1 MIESEELM
9 IMRAVALAQVPG
21 ALEVTEVDTPRPDAG
36 ELLVRVAASS
46 VNGFDLGTA
55 AGYLQG
61 VMEHR
66 FPLIPGKDFAGTV
79 EALGEGVEGLT
90 VGDAVFGVVT
100 KAYLGT
106 GSMAQY
112 VTVPAAVG
120 VARLPD
126 GVSVR
131 DAGAL
136 GLAGTAAVDGL
147 AALGPIEGGTVLIS
161 GATGGVGALAVQ
173 LAAGRGA
180 RVIATAKPGPEAEF
194 VSGLTDAKVQL
205 VDYTQDVTAQVR
217 ELAPDGVDAVLHLAG
232 DLAELTALARD
243 GGAVASALAV
253 PEAPEDRKLQT
264 SMIWSNPTVDTLS
277 MLAGQVAAGALSVP
291 VSSVFDLEQA
301 AEAFAAFGAGTVGK
315 IALTV
320 A

>member
-1 MIESEELM
+1 
-9 IMRAVALAQVPG
+9 
-21 ALEVTEVDTPRPDAG
+21 
-36 ELLVRVAASS
+36 
-46 VNGFDLGTA
+46 
-55 AGYLQG
+55 
-61 VMEHR
+61 MEHR

-79 EALGEGVEGLT
+79 EALGEGVEGFA

-131 DAGAL
+131 DAGAV

-147 AALGPIEGGTVLIS
+147 AALGPIEGSTVLIS

-264 SMIWSNPTVDTLS
+264 SMISSNPTVDTLS

-315 IALTV
+315 IALKV

>member
-1 MIESEELM
+1 
-9 IMRAVALAQVPG
+9 MRAVTLARVPG
-21 ALEVTEVDTPRPDAG
+21 APEVTEADTPRPAAG

-61 VMEHR
+61 MMEHR

-79 EALGEGVEGLT
+79 EAVGEGVEGYA
-90 VGDAVFGVVT
+90 VGDAVFGVVA
-100 KAYLGT
+100 KEHLGT

-112 VTVPAAVG
+112 VTVPAAIG
-120 VARLPD
+120 IARRPE

-136 GLAGTAAVDGL
+136 GLAGTAAFDGL
-147 AALGPIEGGTVLIS
+147 ALLGPVDGRTVLIS

-173 LAAGRGA
+173 LAAARGA
-180 RVIATAKPGPEAEF
+180 RVIATARPGAEADF
-194 VSGLTDAKVQL
+194 VSALTDVHL
-205 VDYTQDVTAQVR
+205 VDYTQDVATQVK

-232 DLAELTALARD
+232 DLVELAGLARD
-243 GGAVASALAV
+243 GGAVVSTLAV
-253 PEAPEDRKLQT
+253 PEGPTLRTAML
-264 SMIWSNPTVDTLS
+264 MANPTADTLS
-277 MLAGQVAAGALSVP
+277 TLAGQVAAGALSVP
-291 VSSVFDLEQA
+291 VTSVYDLEQA
-301 AEAFAAFGAGTVGK
+301 ADAFAAFGAGTVGK
-315 IALTV
+315 IALRV